1 MVIYK
6 YTLYKFEMVIY
17 KYTFWRE
24 VKIET
29 TSMSHLLF
37 QCRLHSR
44 HSSLLSRERQLLYH
58 ECELLLVV
66 LQSPQRV
73 WVPHSRPQ
81 PLLSISKSL
90 EVVSTHIL
98 WLEE

>member
-29 TSMSHLLF
+29 TSMVARAVAEGAL
-37 QCRLHSR
+37 
-44 HSSLLSRERQLLYH
+44 
-58 ECELLLVV
+58 
-66 LQSPQRV
+66 
-73 WVPHSRPQ
+73 
-81 PLLSISKSL
+81 I
-90 EVVSTHIL
+90 
-98 WLEE
+98 